1 MCSALPWKLAFQL
14 SYKNSQAKL
23 PIHRFSLHKPSSN
36 TPPQM
41 NSLWQWQCWWVKRGQ
56 GVLLKCEHNSGH
68 GFGHGFS
75 PGQQAAPVQ
84 CLAGSGEQPERSGC
98 SNADVVRVWLMPR
111 PFGRPPATHWPPV
124 FTQWD
129 AITSALFFPFPFFF
143 SFFFPSTY
151 PFFSPSSFDLS
162 FFFLN

>member
-14 SYKNSQAKL
+14 SNKNSQAKL

-56 GVLLKCEHNSGH
+56 GVLLNCEHNSGH

-111 PFGRPPATHWPPV
+111 PFGPLPHTGLQFLLSEMQSHLPFSSP
-124 FTQWD
+124 F
-129 AITSALFFPFPFFF
+129 LFFFLFF
-143 SFFFPSTY
+143 SFYLSFF
-151 PFFSPSSFDLS
+151 FPSSFDLS
-162 FFFLN
+162 FFFFF